1 MQFLKA
7 LASVITSELVP
18 VLSRTAS
25 AVSAAFDIS
34 AYEDLVE
41 IQLHAGAATAGTTP
55 TLDVKVTHCVASDG
69 VYADVSN
76 AAFTRV
82 TTVAGV
88 QTLVYVK
95 IGQSK
100 AVRHIRAFQ
109 VQCYYVALV
118 HGYCPGGKRPLLC
131 LNRELLC
138 LACSA

>member
-88 QTLVYVK
+88 QTLVLNKNALHRYLEISWT
-95 IGQSK
+95 IGGTNGP
-100 AVRHIRAFQ
+100 AFPFG
-109 VQCYYVALV
+109 VSFKGFKKY
-118 HGYCPGGKRPLLC
+118 
-131 LNRELLC
+131 
-138 LACSA
+138 SS